1 MASPKQKN
9 FRKSS
14 KVFYHEIEK
23 VGKLGGEGGSIAV
36 WNFSE
41 NSPALETS
49 HVPNTS
55 PIHLVT
61 SVIFVHQIGTYFLF
75 LKTNHKILFLK
86 LCKKEYESIATVGEI
101 RVWWRADFQS
111 GSRVLKKVF

>member
-23 VGKLGGEGGSIAV
+23 VGKLGGEGGV
-36 WNFSE
+36 
-41 NSPALETS
+41 NSRLELFRKFTRFGDVTRPYTS
-49 HVPNTS
+49 S
-55 PIHLVT
+55 IHLVT

-75 LKTNHKILFLK
+75 LKTNQRILFLK
-86 LCKKEYESIATVGEI
+86 LCKKEY
-101 RVWWRADFQS
+101 
-111 GSRVLKKVF
+111 